1 MSKALLVVDDV
12 SELREELALCLEDE
26 GYRVFQ
32 AENGVEAVSVLE
44 QQKDVSIVIT
54 DILMP
59 KMDGMELCAEIRKNR
74 PGVKIVAISGGG
86 KVSEENHN
94 LVGSY
99 LRKAQ
104 REGADVILEKPF
116 ALDDLLKVL

>member
-1 MSKALLVVDDV
+1 MTKAILVVDDV
-12 SELREELALCLEDE
+12 VELREELALCLEDE
-26 GYRVFQ
+26 GFRVFQ
-32 AENGVEAVSVLE
+32 AENGVEALNVLK
-44 QQKDVSIVIT
+44 QQEDVSIVIT

-59 KMDGMELCAEIRKNR
+59 KMDGMELCTEIRKSR
-74 PGVKIVAISGGG
+74 PGMKIVAISGGG

-116 ALDDLLKVL
+116 ALDDLLNVL